1 MPKINQ
7 KGRSKS
13 SGHFMQLTRFM
24 METRAW
30 RSLTPQE
37 RAVYLEIGILY
48 NGANNGRLALSVR
61 DAAARC
67 RISKDTAGKCFQTLQ
82 ERGFIECV
90 REGSFNTKVRH
101 ATEWRLT
108 MYKCNVSGQLS
119 SRAFQHWAPPTST
132 LKKKRGPNS
141 GSARSEQKDSPSLSP
156 EDRYLSFGP
165 SQENGPTDGTFV
177 SDTYTF

>member
-1 MPKINQ
+1 MPKINR

-13 SGHFMQLTRFM
+13 SGHFMKLTRFM

-37 RAVYLEIGILY
+37 RTVYLEIGILY
-48 NGANNGRLALSVR
+48 NGINNGRLALSVR

-90 REGSFNTKVRH
+90 REGSFSTKVRH

-108 MYKCNVSGQLS
+108 MHECNVSGKLG
-119 SRAFQHWAPPTST
+119 SRAFQHWAPPAST

-141 GSARSEQKDSPSLSP
+141 GSARSEEKDTLPLNS
-156 EDRYLSFGP
+156 EDRYLGSGP
-165 SQENGPTDGTFV
+165 SQENGLTDGTLV